1 MKNNNELSEQELKW
15 YDRFK
20 LQITASK
27 KEYYCSWWLRL
38 DYESQDEGLTTSKVN
53 YWLNKLVKKGYLAK
67 KSEHTHTSYWLLK
80 TILLLLISTIAT
92 AQPKES
98 NRNKGFVIK
107 EAGIIGLAMFAGFKR
122 HERDVIR
129 EAYFKYKAVW
139 PNANPQWSDPNK
151 SRNNKYKQNKP
162 ALGYKMI
169 LPGIKRPVMFSDKY
183 HAITPQIRLS
193 YAFIIGW
200 SMSLWKKPKIK
211 QILLQTA
218 TVYLADVI
226 GGGIA
231 HKLYKY

>member
-1 MKNNNELSEQELKW
+1 MK
-15 YDRFK
+15 
-20 LQITASK
+20 
-27 KEYYCSWWLRL
+27 
-38 DYESQDEGLTTSKVN
+38 
-53 YWLNKLVKKGYLAK
+53 
-67 KSEHTHTSYWLLK
+67 LL
-80 TILLLLISTIAT
+80 ILLLISTT
-92 AQPKES
+92 AFGQS
-98 NRNKGFVIK
+98 NRNKGFYAK
-107 EAGIIGLAMFAGFKR
+107 EAGIVGLAMFAGFKR

-151 SRNNKYKQNKP
+151 SRFNKYKQNNP

-193 YAFIIGW
+193 YAFIIGG
-200 SMSLWKKPKIK
+200 SMSLWKKPKFK

-218 TVYLADVI
+218 TVFVADVI

-231 HKLYKY
+231 HKLYDY